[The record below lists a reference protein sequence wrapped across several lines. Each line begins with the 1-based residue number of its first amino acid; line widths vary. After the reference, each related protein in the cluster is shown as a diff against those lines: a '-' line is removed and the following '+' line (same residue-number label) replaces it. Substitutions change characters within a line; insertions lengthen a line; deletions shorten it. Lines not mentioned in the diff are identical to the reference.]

1 MPDNPLHAYNHYSR
15 RAASIVIREYSTSFS
30 LASCLLRGRVRHDIC
45 NLYAVVR
52 IADEVVDGV
61 AAAAGLDTNAISAEL
76 DGFEQQVFR
85 ATRTGFSTNPAVHA
99 FASTVHRCRISE
111 EHIRA
116 FFTSMRRDLDPTA
129 YDQAALD
136 DYIWGSAEVIG
147 LMCLAIFTAERPLS
161 PVDQKR
167 CEEGARRL
175 GAAFQKI
182 NFLRDVG
189 DDTIALGRDYLNVQA
204 EGEQR
209 GVDKRQIVADITAD
223 LDAAYPS
230 IALLPT
236 AARAGVLAA
245 YLIFRDLC
253 ARLDHMTMSEI
264 MSTRV
269 RVPAVMKARLVARA
283 CAQAPRLHPPT
294 M

>member
-1 MPDNPLHAYNHYSR
+1 M
-15 RAASIVIREYSTSFS
+15 
-30 LASCLLRGRVRHDIC
+30 
-45 NLYAVVR
+45 VR
-52 IADEVVDGV
+52 IADEIVDGV
-61 AAAAGLDTNAISAEL
+61 AAAAGLDTNSIAAEL

-85 ATRTGFSTNPAVHA
+85 ATSTGFSTNPAVHA

-147 LMCLAIFTAERPLS
+147 LMCLAIFTADQPLS
-161 PVDQKR
+161 PADQQR

-236 AARAGVLAA
+236 AARTGVLAA

-283 CAQAPRLHPPT
+283 CVQAPRLHPPT